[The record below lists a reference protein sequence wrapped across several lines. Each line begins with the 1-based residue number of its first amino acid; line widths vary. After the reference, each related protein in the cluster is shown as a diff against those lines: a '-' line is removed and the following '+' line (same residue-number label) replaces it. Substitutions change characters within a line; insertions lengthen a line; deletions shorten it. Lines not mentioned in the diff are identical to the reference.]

1 MSMNCLFLNI
11 FSFMLLNI
19 NILCIERQF
28 HTLEQIAKNFPMMI
42 SNYQKYPVFEFNL
55 SNNINIMLQN
65 ISTFFLNLFYAG
77 MMKAM
82 PPVLRNDKDDLT
94 VIRPLIY
101 CREKDLITLSKIK
114 QYPIM
119 PKGLCGWGED
129 QERASMSKMIK
140 SWDKDHPKRAD
151 IVFKALKNV
160 APSHLL
166 DKNLFDF
173 SKITNGSK
181 VK

>member
-1 MSMNCLFLNI
+1 
-11 FSFMLLNI
+11 
-19 NILCIERQF
+19 
-28 HTLEQIAKNFPMMI
+28 
-42 SNYQKYPVFEFNL
+42 
-55 SNNINIMLQN
+55 
-65 ISTFFLNLFYAG
+65 
-77 MMKAM
+77 M

-173 SKITNGSK
+173 SKITNGPK

>member
-1 MSMNCLFLNI
+1 
-11 FSFMLLNI
+11 
-19 NILCIERQF
+19 
-28 HTLEQIAKNFPMMI
+28 
-42 SNYQKYPVFEFNL
+42 
-55 SNNINIMLQN
+55 
-65 ISTFFLNLFYAG
+65 
-77 MMKAM
+77 
-82 PPVLRNDKDDLT
+82 
-94 VIRPLIY
+94 
-101 CREKDLITLSKIK
+101 
-114 QYPIM
+114 PIM

-173 SKITNGSK
+173 SKITNGPK